1 MAARQD
7 AHGAE
12 RRHRNSLARRAVKVL
27 ALGGKLFYP
36 IGVMLDTPSKDSQ
49 IIDAL
54 GGSCAVAALC
64 NVTSQAVSQW
74 RRSGIP
80 EARRMYL
87 QLLRPDAFPAAQEV
101 AKG

>member
-1 MAARQD
+1 M
-7 AHGAE
+7 
-12 RRHRNSLARRAVKVL
+12 L
-27 ALGGKLFYP
+27 ALAGKFIYHV
-36 IGVMLDTPSKDSQ
+36 GVMIDTPSKDSQ

-101 AKG
+101 AEG

>member
-1 MAARQD
+1 M
-7 AHGAE
+7 
-12 RRHRNSLARRAVKVL
+12 L
-27 ALGGKLFYP
+27 ALVGKFSYHAW
-36 IGVMLDTPSKDSQ
+36 VMLDTPSKDSQ

-87 QLLRPDAFPAAQEV
+87 QLLRPDVFPAAQEV
-101 AKG
+101 AEG

>member
-1 MAARQD
+1 M
-7 AHGAE
+7 
-12 RRHRNSLARRAVKVL
+12 
-27 ALGGKLFYP
+27 
-36 IGVMLDTPSKDSQ
+36 MLDTQSRDSQ

-54 GGSCAVAALC
+54 GGSRAVAALC

-87 QLLRPDAFPAAQEV
+87 QLLRPDVFPSMCEAQES
-101 AKG
+101 